1 MFERIFVPAPLREAL
16 SDEAWL
22 QALLE
27 VERALAEAE
36 TRAGVIPDEAA
47 RAIAGACRA
56 DRFDSAELA
65 DEAGSPGNPVEP
77 LVRALR
83 EAVGGE
89 AAGYVHHGATSQ
101 DILDTA
107 AMLVSRKALGLI
119 HDSLDAV
126 AAEAAGLADAHGSTP
141 MIGRTLLQQAV
152 PTTFGLKAAGWL
164 MGVLEARRVLVRVR
178 EERLAVQLGGPA
190 GTLGALGDAGP
201 DVARHLA
208 EELGLREPTIPWHTN
223 RVRIG
228 ELGSALALAAGV
240 AAKIGLDVGLLSQ
253 SEVGEVSEAA
263 PGASSAMPHKRNP
276 VGSLLA
282 VACAR
287 QVQAQA
293 SVLLASLV
301 QEHERAFGA
310 WHAEWPALVG
320 ALGYTGGAV
329 DGARRALSGLE
340 VHADRL
346 RANLEVR
353 GVEPLG
359 SAGVFVDRALREYR
373 SELG

>member
-36 TRAGVIPDEAA
+36 ARAGVIPDEAA

-56 DRFDSAELA
+56 DRFDPAELA

-89 AAGYVHHGATSQ
+89 AAEYVHHGATSQ

-201 DVARHLA
+201 EVGRHLA

-263 PGASSAMPHKRNP
+263 PGPSSAMPHKRNP

-329 DGARRALSGLE
+329 DGALRALSGLE

-346 RANLEVR
+346 RANLEAR

-359 SAGVFVDRALREYR
+359 SAEALVDRALREYR